1 MWKKMGIQKRLLIS
15 YAVLIAMLMV
25 AGLVSILM
33 LEKVGSNL
41 SKFYDYQHQTI
52 VQSWTAR
59 QAADASMAEAM
70 QSMLDSDP
78 TITKN
83 AITSAQKDFDLV
95 IEAVTKVY
103 ETYNGEE
110 EDLEELGKI
119 IEYAS
124 PLLDEICTLAEQ
136 NRKEEAYEILKTQY
150 KAAMDSMRE
159 WLAYVGAVSDYN
171 AQMSVYQGQVIT
183 VVARSVIVLVIAI
196 SVITGLRLG
205 FTIAD
210 SIRKPVE
217 ELKVASENIAG
228 GQLNVSLTY
237 DGEDELGALT
247 KSMQLTVS
255 SFANIISD
263 IRYILK
269 ELANGNFLVK
279 SDNLNLYQGDYQ
291 DILIA
296 LRDTRDTMDKALSQI
311 NTVAEYVDEGSSQ
324 VAYTA
329 QELSK
334 GTAEQVDSVDELVST
349 VADVVSRIELASRY
363 ANEAS
368 MQAKEAGD
376 MTAECNDQM
385 KEMLDAMNDIS
396 NSSEEIKN
404 IIGTI
409 EAIASKTKTLALN
422 ASIEAA
428 RAGDAG
434 RGFAV
439 VAEQVRDLAAKSS
452 QASQS
457 TVTLIAASL
466 QAVERGVNLANT
478 TANKLQSVSDN
489 AIEIADMVGKIA
501 INSQEQTAF
510 VEQIS
515 VGIDQISEVT
525 QTASASSEESA
536 ATSEELSRQARM
548 LKELVGQFKLRNKQS

>member
-15 YAVLIAMLMV
+15 YAVLIGMLMV
-25 AGLVSILM
+25 AGLLSILM

-59 QAADASMAEAM
+59 QAAEASMAEAM

-83 AITSAQKDFDLV
+83 AITAAQDEFASLV
-95 IEAVTKVY
+95 AAVESVY
-103 ETYNGEE
+103 EIYGGEE
-110 EDLEELGKI
+110 ADLEELGKI
-119 IEYAS
+119 ISYAS
-124 PLLDEICTLAEQ
+124 PLLEEICELAQQ

-171 AQMSVYQGQVIT
+171 AQLSVYEGQAITLAARIVI
-183 VVARSVIVLVIAI
+183 ILVIAI

-217 ELKVASENIAG
+217 ELKVASEQMAS
-228 GQLNVSLTY
+228 GQLNVCLTY
-237 DGEDELGALT
+237 DGEDELGVLT
-247 KSMQLTVS
+247 RSMKSTVS
-255 SFANIISD
+255 GFAHIISD

-269 ELANGNFLVK
+269 ELAHGNFFVQ
-279 SDNLNLYQGDYQ
+279 SDNLNLYQGDYK
-291 DILIA
+291 DILLA
-296 LRDTRDTMDKALSQI
+296 LRDTRDTMEKALSQI
-311 NTVAEYVDEGSSQ
+311 NTVAEYVDEGSAQ

-334 GTAEQVDSVDELVST
+334 GTAEQVDSVEELVST

-368 MQAKEAGD
+368 MQAREAGD
-376 MTAECNDQM
+376 MTAECNNQM
-385 KEMLDAMNDIS
+385 KEMVDAMNDIS

-404 IIGTI
+404 IISSI
-409 EAIASKTKTLALN
+409 EAIATKTKTLALN

-439 VAEQVRDLAAKSS
+439 VAEQVRDLATKSS
-452 QASQS
+452 QASQN
-457 TVTLIAASL
+457 TVALIVASL
-466 QAVERGVNLANT
+466 KAVERGVNLANT

-489 AIEIADMVGKIA
+489 AIVIADMVGKIA
-501 INSQEQTAF
+501 VNSQEQTAF

-548 LKELVGQFKLRNKQS
+548 LKELVGQFKLRNTQN

>member
-1 MWKKMGIQKRLLIS
+1 MES
-15 YAVLIAMLMV
+15 V
-25 AGLVSILM
+25 
-33 LEKVGSNL
+33 
-41 SKFYDYQHQTI
+41 YQ
-52 VQSWTAR
+52 
-59 QAADASMAEAM
+59 
-70 QSMLDSDP
+70 
-78 TITKN
+78 
-83 AITSAQKDFDLV
+83 
-95 IEAVTKVY
+95 
-103 ETYNGEE
+103 TYGGEE

-119 IEYAS
+119 IAYAS

-159 WLAYVGAVSDYN
+159 WLAYVGAVADYN
-171 AQMSVYQGQVIT
+171 AQMSVYQGQVLT
-183 VVARSVIVLVIAI
+183 LVARSVIILVIAI

-217 ELKVASENIAG
+217 ELKVASEQMAR

-247 KSMQLTVS
+247 KSMKSTVS
-255 SFANIISD
+255 GFAHIISD

-269 ELANGNFLVK
+269 ELAHGNFLVQ
-279 SDNLNLYQGDYQ
+279 SDNLNLYQGDYK
-291 DILIA
+291 DILMA
-296 LRDTRDTMDKALSQI
+296 LRDTRDTMEKALSQI

-334 GTAEQVDSVDELVST
+334 GTAEQVDSVEELVST

-376 MTAECNDQM
+376 MTAECNEQM

-396 NSSEEIKN
+396 NSSEEIKD
-404 IIGTI
+404 IISTI
-409 EAIASKTKTLALN
+409 EAIATKTKTLALN

-439 VAEQVRDLAAKSS
+439 VAEQVRDLATKSS
-452 QASQS
+452 QASQN
-457 TVTLIAASL
+457 TVALIVASL
-466 QAVERGVNLANT
+466 KAVERGVNLANT
-478 TANKLQSVSDN
+478 TASKLQSVSDN

-548 LKELVGQFKLRNKQS
+548 LKELVGQFKLRNKES

>member
-1 MWKKMGIQKRLLIS
+1 MWEKMGIQKRLLIS
-15 YAVLIAMLMV
+15 YAVLIAMLMMT
-25 AGLVSILM
+25 GLISILM
-33 LEKVGSNL
+33 LNRVGNNL

-59 QAADASMAEAM
+59 QAAEASMAEAM

-83 AITSAQKDFDLV
+83 AITVVQKEFDSLV
-95 IEAVTKVY
+95 TAVESVY
-103 ETYNGEE
+103 KTYGGEE

-124 PLLDEICTLAEQ
+124 PLLKQICELAEQ

-171 AQMSVYQGQVIT
+171 AQMSVYEGQVINFI
-183 VVARSVIVLVIAI
+183 ARNVIVLVIAI

-217 ELKVASENIAG
+217 ELKVASEQMAS

-237 DGEDELGALT
+237 HGEDELGALT
-247 KSMQLTVS
+247 KSMKSTVS
-255 SFANIISD
+255 GFAHIISD

-269 ELANGNFLVK
+269 ELANGNFLVQ
-279 SDNLNLYQGDYQ
+279 SDNLNLYQGDYK
-291 DILIA
+291 DILLA
-296 LRDTRDTMDKALSQI
+296 LRDTRDTMEKALSQI

-334 GTAEQVDSVDELVST
+334 GTAEQVDSVEELVST

-376 MTAECNDQM
+376 MTAECNEQM

-404 IIGTI
+404 IINTI
-409 EAIASKTKTLALN
+409 EAIATKTKTLALN

-428 RAGDAG
+428 RAGEAG

-439 VAEQVRDLAAKSS
+439 VATEIGKLASDSAAIASRIQDVSKS
-452 QASQS
+452 
-457 TVTLIAASL
+457 VIAA
-466 QAVERGVNLANT
+466 VNELAS
-478 TANKLQSVSDN
+478 K
-489 AIEIADMVGKIA
+489 
-501 INSQEQTAF
+501 
-510 VEQIS
+510 
-515 VGIDQISEVT
+515 
-525 QTASASSEESA
+525 SEEMVVFMDETA
-536 ATSEELSRQARM
+536 MQGYEKLLETSESYHNDVEDMNRM
-548 LKELVGQFKLRNKQS
+548 MEEFAGQSEEMEDNIDKNNFSILEYIKEIG

>member
-1 MWKKMGIQKRLLIS
+1 MI
-15 YAVLIAMLMV
+15 

-33 LEKVGSNL
+33 LERVGSNL

-59 QAADASMAEAM
+59 QAAEASMAEAM

-83 AITSAQKDFDLV
+83 AITATQKEFDSLV
-95 IEAVTKVY
+95 VAVESVY
-103 ETYNGEE
+103 KTYGGEE

-119 IEYAS
+119 IAYAS
-124 PLLDEICTLAEQ
+124 PLLKEICELAEQ

-159 WLAYVGAVSDYN
+159 WLAYVGAVADYN
-171 AQMSVYQGQVIT
+171 AQLSVYEGHIIT
-183 VVARSVIVLVIAI
+183 VVARIIIVLVIAI

-205 FTIAD
+205 LTIAD

-217 ELKVASENIAG
+217 ELKVASEQMAR

-247 KSMQLTVS
+247 RSMKSTVS
-255 SFANIISD
+255 GFAHIISD

-269 ELANGNFLVK
+269 ELAHGNFLVQ

-296 LRDTRDTMDKALSQI
+296 LRDTRDTMEKALSQI
-311 NTVAEYVDEGSSQ
+311 NTVAEYVDEGSAQ

-334 GTAEQVDSVDELVST
+334 GTSEQVDSVEELVST

-368 MQAKEAGD
+368 MQAREAGD

-385 KEMLDAMNDIS
+385 KAMVDAMNDIS
-396 NSSEEIKN
+396 SSSEEIKN
-404 IIGTI
+404 IISSI
-409 EAIASKTKTLALN
+409 EAIATKTKTLALN

-439 VAEQVRDLAAKSS
+439 VAEQVRDLATKSS
-452 QASQS
+452 QASQN
-457 TVTLIAASL
+457 TVALIVASL
-466 QAVERGVNLANT
+466 KAVERGVHLANT

-489 AIEIADMVGKIA
+489 AIVIADMVGKIA

-536 ATSEELSRQARM
+536 ATSEELSRQARL
-548 LKELVGQFKLRNKQS
+548 LKELVGQFKLRNTQN